1 MQRIEKFPGYDLET
15 VLNSMFCY
23 KFPKR
28 APDSE
33 PPPVS
38 WLVVGCK
45 GTHLFPISKIFSWR
59 NVILFEPKF
68 EFGYDSSCSFSL

>member
-1 MQRIEKFPGYDLET
+1 MFFSVTLEEFAGFLYIKAMQRIEKFPGYDLET

-38 WLVVGCK
+38 WLIIECK
-45 GTHLFPISKIFSWR
+45 GTTLF
-59 NVILFEPKF
+59 
-68 EFGYDSSCSFSL
+68 

>member
-1 MQRIEKFPGYDLET
+1 MSVFFVTLEEIAEFLYIKAMQRIEKIQGYDLET

-23 KFPKR
+23 KLPKR

-38 WLVVGCK
+38 WLIIGCK
-45 GTHLFPISKIFSWR
+45 DIA
-59 NVILFEPKF
+59 KF
-68 EFGYDSSCSFSL
+68 